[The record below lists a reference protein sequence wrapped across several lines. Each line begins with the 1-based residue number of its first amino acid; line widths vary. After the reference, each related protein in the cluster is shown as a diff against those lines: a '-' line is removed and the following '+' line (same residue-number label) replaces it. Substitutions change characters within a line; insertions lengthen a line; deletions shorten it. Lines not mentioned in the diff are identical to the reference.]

1 MKSIQHVLLSALAAA
16 ALCFVTTSAAT
27 ISNAMML
34 KERLAAARSSQ
45 LQADPER
52 KSQEFQQPQDL
63 AALEKSEPEVLLGK
77 PMANEEPSPVLTSV
91 NSKPTLTSKGMLNRK
106 LAALKKIPVELI
118 RSEPARPE
126 PAHLA
131 QPGESESQQGEPEV
145 RVTRMLKG
153 GLSGRHRFGFKT
165 GNMYLLSESL

>member
-16 ALCFVTTSAAT
+16 TLCFVTTSAAT

-63 AALEKSEPEVLLGK
+63 AALDKPEAEVLLSK
-77 PMANEEPSPVLTSV
+77 PIANEEPSPLLTSA

-118 RSEPARPE
+118 RSEPRPE

-131 QPGESESQQGEPEV
+131 QPGESESQDGKAEV